1 MARRTTM
8 SPTPPPDHPAPP
20 SLAGRSIRP
29 RFGPLEQSCLEL
41 AMNHL
46 DQCLAHALDAVDDA
60 LFAQADRA
68 TNNLE
73 QALFFDGMRALRN
86 QRPQIL
92 RRFHQRLSGFFA
104 AYLEGQEPQ
113 IRPSASELSLIGH
126 DEHEERLQ
134 LDQLARRC
142 RSRCA
147 RELGTLERRLAQL
160 TPRPAAALRQDS
172 PFAPETLA
180 ESLRLALAGEPLP
193 LPIRRTLYELVE
205 QQALACLDELYAGL
219 NQLLIDAAI
228 LPNISDQPPRP
239 RSQSNEPR
247 PPRPA
252 SDTSRSREPVAA
264 SNPPRSREP
273 AAASE
278 SQHSRESAASG
289 DAWSEEP
296 RNENERLFR
305 GVTQLLSRR
314 HDSPAQHSM
323 PPASAAAGE
332 RPPENAGATPPAGT
346 GTLYSEEELIA
357 ALTRLQQVSVRE
369 LGDSALPRQ
378 DAQQLKARLHAELE
392 AACTLPA
399 RPQLEADA
407 ADIIDL
413 VGMLFAFVLDDPTLP
428 DRCKTVLSHLHTPYL
443 KLALRDHQLFTQ
455 DIHPARQLLDSMAKA
470 GARFA
475 EDDDASGLQ
484 AKMQEIVE
492 RILRDFDS
500 DSSLFSELLAD
511 FEEHVRRLQQR
522 VELRER
528 RTLDTAR
535 GRDRLHVAR
544 QQAAEQIHRV
554 LAGRTLPQP
563 MRELLEKGWS
573 DVLALIHLR
582 QGEDSEEWLL
592 GCQAAEQL
600 AWSCTPLGR
609 HGRERMQRERLGLL
623 ERLRE
628 GLQQLGSL
636 SDADIRRL
644 LQDVVACQHAVQAG
658 QPELVA
664 ELTIKLPESSLG
676 ALLQPQA
683 AAESLSE
690 EAENLPPEQEAQLR
704 QLEAL
709 PFGSL
714 FGFLEDGQ
722 VRRLRLSWFSPA
734 SRHYLFIDPT
744 GEHSRTWSAAR
755 LAQGLHDGSVYLLGQ
770 PSDSPLMKRALQ
782 AIYRVLQR
790 LEEGQP
796 AGG

>member
-29 RFGPLEQSCLEL
+29 RFGPLEQSCVEL

-46 DQCLAHALDAVDDA
+46 DHCLVHALDAVDEA
-60 LFAQADRA
+60 LFVQADRA
-68 TNNLE
+68 ANNHE

-113 IRPSASELSLIGH
+113 VRPSASELALIGH
-126 DEHEERLQ
+126 EEHEERLQ

-147 RELGTLERRLAQL
+147 RELSTLERRLAQL

-219 NQLLIDAAI
+219 NQLLIDAGI
-228 LPNISDQPPRP
+228 LPKLSDQPPRP
-239 RSQSNEPR
+239 QPKGDKPR
-247 PPRPA
+247 PSRPTPPS
-252 SDTSRSREPVAA
+252 SDT
-264 SNPPRSREP
+264 PRSRE
-273 AAASE
+273 AAAGSE
-278 SQHSRESAASG
+278 
-289 DAWSEEP
+289 AWSEEP

-314 HDSPAQHSM
+314 HDSPAQA
-323 PPASAAAGE
+323 PTQPASAAASE
-332 RPPENAGATPPAGT
+332 RPPANAGETPPAGT
-346 GTLYSEEELIA
+346 GALYSEEELIA

-369 LGDSALPRQ
+369 LGDSSLPRQ

-484 AKMQEIVE
+484 AKMQAIVE

-500 DSSLFSELLAD
+500 DSSLFSDLLLE
-511 FEEHVRRLQQR
+511 FEEYVRRLQQR

-544 QQAAEQIHRV
+544 QQAAEQIRRV
-554 LAGRTLPQP
+554 LAGRTVPMP
-563 MRELLEKGWS
+563 MRELLEKAWS

-592 GCQAAEQL
+592 SCQAAEQL

-664 ELTIKLPESSLG
+664 ELAMKLPENALG

-683 AAESLSE
+683 NSEPPAGSE
-690 EAENLPPEQEAQLR
+690 EPLTPELEAQLR
-704 QLEAL
+704 QLEGL

-722 VRRLRLSWFSPA
+722 VRRLRLSWLSPA

-755 LAQGLHDGSVYLLGQ
+755 LAQGLQDGSVYLLGQ
-770 PSDSPLMKRALQ
+770 PSDSPLMQRALQ

-790 LEEGQP
+790 LEDGP
-796 AGG
+796 PDSD